1 MILDE
6 FKETFLI
13 KDRDHK
19 FLEAYDKEKSEAFI
33 QELKGLIDGMANAC
47 NVIRSLIEYL
57 KQTNENLSNAVSN
70 TSRASFYKGWL
81 EVSATHQEML
91 ELSGFATLLRMD
103 VSYMLIQLLSAETE
117 TEKKIACKHSYTIV
131 AEARNNDLF
140 DVIAANMKRYPESI
154 LADEEF
160 QAFWKNNKLLLKQMT
175 TDAEAN
181 KIRNYVDSHKA
192 SFVKQMETY
201 ASIDYAQCVLDML
214 MLLLV
219 TQNVDDKLRQINK
232 RIGKLICGFE
242 REERH
247 YMIQLEAVLKQLS
260 EEI

>member
-6 FKETFLI
+6 FKETFFL

-19 FLEAYDKEKSEAFI
+19 FLKTYDKEKLEDFI

-47 NVIRSLIEYL
+47 NVIRTLIEYI
-57 KQTNENLSNAVSN
+57 KQTNEKLSNAMSN
-70 TSRASFYKGWL
+70 TNRAGFYEGWL
-81 EVSATHQEML
+81 NVSTTHQEML
-91 ELSGFATLLRMD
+91 ELLGFSTLLRMD

-140 DVIAANMKRYPESI
+140 DVIASKMKRYPKSI
-154 LADEEF
+154 LSDEEF
-160 QAFWKNNKLLLKQMT
+160 RAFWKNNKSLLKQMT

-181 KIRNYVDSHKA
+181 RIRNCVDSHKA
-192 SFVKQMETY
+192 PFVKQMETY
-201 ASIDYAQCVLDML
+201 ASIDYVQCVIDMT
-214 MLLLV
+214 MLILV
-219 TQNVDDKLRQINK
+219 TQNVDSKLRQINN
-232 RIGKLICGFE
+232 RIGKLIHGFE

-260 EEI
+260 EEV